1 MKHLLYLFV
10 FGIIII
16 QCCLAVDEYTRA
28 IIKKLQDQLTTP
40 TINDYFVKVGSLD
53 PALSTV
59 LMYGP
64 NAAPDALICLAY
76 NFKAAVET
84 VRNNLGDVFSVVTYY
99 QGKCNTDANLNKA
112 LEALADKDAQQR
124 LRVVAQNIINGLPQ
138 EVASLATDAINQAF
152 SNNAI
157 TVEQAEQFASRIRA
171 LSDETKQII
180 FAHIPSAQ
188 SVFNG
193 DGPYNAPLNDLLNNF
208 AVLLKAQEPTD
219 EQKASVNAAL
229 VQAFDYAH
237 KNAVEFLDFVF
248 GWLKGLPI
256 DQNVANDQATIRAYN
271 SGANKLVGAGKAA
284 LFLPPTQQTIENMF
298 TDPYQI

>member
-1 MKHLLYLFV
+1 MKLLFSLV
-10 FGIIII
+10 VLGAV
-16 QCCLAVDEYTRA
+16 CLAVDQYTRG
-28 IIKKLQDQLTTP
+28 IVKNLQNQLSMSN
-40 TINDYFVKVGSLD
+40 INDYFVRIGSLD

-84 VRNNLGDVFSVVTYY
+84 VRNNLGDVFQVVTYY

-112 LEALADKDAQQR
+112 LEALADKEAQQR
-124 LRVVAQNIINGLPQ
+124 LRQVAQNIINGLPQ
-138 EVASLATDAINQAF
+138 EVASLATDAIDQLF

-157 TVEQAEQFASRIRA
+157 SVEQAEQFASRIRS
-171 LSDETKQII
+171 LSDETKNTI
-180 FAHIPSAQ
+180 FAYIPSAQ

-193 DGPYNAPLNDLLNNF
+193 DGAYNAAFNNLLNNF
-208 AVLLKAQEPTD
+208 AVLLKAQEPSD
-219 EQKASVNAAL
+219 EQKSTLNSAL

-237 KNAVEFLDFVF
+237 KNAEEYLNFVWN
-248 GWLKGLPI
+248 WLKGLPI
-256 DQNVANDQATIRAYN
+256 DQNVAGNPTTTQAYN
-271 SGANKLVGAGKAA
+271 SGASKLVGAGKAA